1 MADIEYLKTLQA
13 VRERSR
19 LVLEAARQ
27 GKTNNFVFHEDRMKD
42 VTEFVASVI
51 DVSLS
56 PSKISVTLEPPL
68 TDPAHS
74 ATLAPTTT
82 AAFPLTDDGSTL
94 TLAVSLVSTS

>member
-27 GKTNNFVFHEDRMKD
+27 GKTNNFVFHEERMKD

-51 DVSLS
+51 DVNPTKFSL
-56 PSKISVTLEPPL
+56 ILGQPL
-68 TDPAHS
+68 TNPAHS
-74 ATLAPTTT
+74 ATLAPTITT
-82 AAFPLTDDGSTL
+82 VSLLTDDGNTL
-94 TLAVSLVSTS
+94 TLAVSPAWTS

>member
-27 GKTNNFVFHEDRMKD
+27 GKTNNFVFHEDRMKH

-51 DVSLS
+51 DVSSSLN
-56 PSKISVTLEPPL
+56 KIPL
-68 TDPAHS
+68 A
-74 ATLAPTTT
+74 
-82 AAFPLTDDGSTL
+82 
-94 TLAVSLVSTS
+94 